1 MLLIEI
7 VDKDKNSSFIV
18 EITHEVEDFKK
29 ELPFDTKLNVWKEE
43 VYFTLPIELRAEY
56 KVYRVRRGRVYYW
69 PPGKA
74 LCLFYGVNEPYTS
87 VAYVGEYVGPL
98 NLLKIVEDGDK
109 ATVIEHSFADEFIS
123 LTKKL
128 MDKGYSVG
136 TPLSDGVRIF
146 VASKYSGRARIAFT
160 VYKEEYGYHL
170 ESEALF
176 KYDEGYQTLRTVYE
190 LKRLLLGTK
199 YLRADISEEGYVVI
213 TAGVEDENKLIESI
227 NELEVVYPRV
237 VNKLWSE

>member
-18 EITHEVEDFKK
+18 EIAHGVEDLKK

-43 VYFTLPIELRAEY
+43 IYFALPIELQAKY
-56 KVYRVRRGRVYYW
+56 KVYRIRRGGVYYW

-74 LCLFYGVNEPYTS
+74 LCLFYGVNEPYTP

-98 NLLKIVEDGDK
+98 NLLKVVEDGDK
-109 ATVIEHSFADEFIS
+109 ATIIEHNFIDEFNV

-128 MDKGYSVG
+128 MDKGYSIG
-136 TPLSDGVRIF
+136 TPLSDGIRIF
-146 VASKYSGRARIAFT
+146 VASKHSGTARIAFT

-176 KYDEGYQTLRTVYE
+176 RYDEGYQTLRIMYE
-190 LKRLLLGTK
+190 LKRLLHGTK

-213 TAGVEDENKLIESI
+213 TAGVEDENELIESI
-227 NELEVVYPRV
+227 DELEVVYPRV
-237 VNKLWSE
+237 ISKLWRE